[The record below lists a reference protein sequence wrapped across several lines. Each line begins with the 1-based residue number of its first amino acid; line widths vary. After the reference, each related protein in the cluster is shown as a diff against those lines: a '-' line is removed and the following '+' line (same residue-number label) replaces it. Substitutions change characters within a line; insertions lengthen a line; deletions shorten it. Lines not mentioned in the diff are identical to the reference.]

1 MTQHDEEA
9 IPVRRAEMPD
19 LRLATERREPP
30 GRRHGDPPAGG
41 EAAASGGGASHQG
54 GEHAVPGGPRPEAA
68 APGREPR
75 PEEGPPPA
83 GERLTVELPPDRSQA
98 ILEAAKRV
106 GALLKQK
113 GHRFA
118 LAGSVAAY
126 AHGVS
131 RSLQHDVDFCVRRE
145 DAEAVAATLAEA
157 DIAVRTPPEDWLIK
171 ATCYGQNID
180 IIFELAHQPVDA
192 GMLGRAEEVPVD
204 SVRMPVL
211 SPTDLMRSLV
221 WAFSEHHC
229 DFGAVLPVARA
240 LREKVDW
247 ERVRGDCGDAPMPAA
262 FLFLLERLNVI
273 APRNDAPQDAARQD
287 VRPRTEAAR
296 DVAAQDVAA
305 RKEQS

>member
-1 MTQHDEEA
+1 MTQHGEEA
-9 IPVRRAEMPD
+9 IPARRAEMPD
-19 LRLATERREPP
+19 LRLATETREPP
-30 GRRHGDPPAGG
+30 RRRYGEPSAGGATEPRGAGMPTAGATGPAGPPS
-41 EAAASGGGASHQG
+41 EGGLPPG
-54 GEHAVPGGPRPEAA
+54 GEPE
-68 APGREPR
+68 GQV
-75 PEEGPPPA
+75 EG
-83 GERLTVELPPDRSQA
+83 ELPPDRSQA

-145 DAEAVAATLAEA
+145 DAEVVAATLTEA
-157 DIAVRTPPEDWLIK
+157 GIAVRTPPEDWLIK

-180 IIFELAHQPVDA
+180 IIFELAHQTVDA
-192 GMLGRAEEVPVD
+192 EMLDRAEEVPVD
-204 SVRMPVL
+204 SVRMPAL
-211 SPTDLMRSLV
+211 SPTDLVRSLV
-221 WAFSEHHC
+221 SAFSEHHC

-247 ERVRGDCGDAPMPAA
+247 RRVRDDCGDAPMPAA

-273 APRNDAPQDAARQD
+273 APQNPVPQDHA
-287 VRPRTEAAR
+287 PRRER
-296 DVAAQDVAA
+296 
-305 RKEQS
+305 S